1 MRTALI
7 SALAAIILLSVSAER
22 ALFSQSKAPLPAQV
36 QRGQDLFLK
45 SPKGIACGTCHTL
58 AGVGTAV
65 GPDLKVLGSAVG
77 PHGLV
82 MAMHMT
88 MTAYVQ
94 EVQLGSGIT
103 YPGMLKGK
111 QGDEMEIWDL
121 SQTPPVLRKVSSKEV
136 TAMKGNTTWKHPPAT
151 TEYTDQEVADI
162 VGFIKWAATGATKV
176 VKVEDV
182 AEGK

>member
-1 MRTALI
+1 MRHSIYPALALI
-7 SALAAIILLSVSAER
+7 ISFYALSGQDKR
-22 ALFSQSKAPLPAQV
+22 PLPAQV

-45 SPKGIACGTCHTL
+45 TTKGLPCGTCHSL

-65 GPDLKVLGSAVG
+65 GPDLKTLGSAVG

-94 EVQLGSGIT
+94 EVKLASGIT

-121 SQTPPVLRKVSSKEV
+121 GQTPPVLRKVSSKE
-136 TAMKGNTTWKHPPAT
+136 ASMKANTTWKHPPST
-151 TEYTDQEVADI
+151 VEYTSQEMADI
-162 VGFIKWAATGATKV
+162 VGFIKWASTGSAKV
-176 VKVEDV
+176 VKPEDV
-182 AEGK
+182 EEAK